1 MLSALPG
8 KEQDEL
14 ETLQTD
20 FDRFRSMFDRGISVQ
35 TVTIA
40 NNLSSHLEDLVKQ
53 FTELG
58 TFMQAVFEQFLLTLS
73 ISTGKRGQ
81 QCPQRPQYK
90 ASNPGASLSRRYTE
104 GSYCISTTLC

>member
-20 FDRFRSMFDRGISVQ
+20 FDRFRSVFDRGISVQ
-35 TVTIA
+35 TMTAA
-40 NNLSSHLEDLVKQ
+40 NNLSSQLEDLKKQ

-58 TFMQAVFEQFLLTLS
+58 TFIQAVFKQFCLTLL
-73 ISTGKRGQ
+73 ISPGKRRRQSSRKTG
-81 QCPQRPQYK
+81 YK
-90 ASNPGASLSRRYTE
+90 A
-104 GSYCISTTLC
+104 